1 MKRTHYRTIPATNL
15 QHILFSFSIFCS
27 KQIHAVLL
35 KIYSQNFY
43 FYHAVVLLCRACFV
57 IAILFVAD
65 DDNHFSGQKRE
76 RKRGTMMI
84 KTCLIN
90 SKTLYILPH
99 HILNKF
105 NLSFSYSYF
114 YPKHCEAYC
123 AKYFDKRDVNNFM
136 DMHVFDSLYFPA
148 NYTGNYLSY
157 KRSL

>member
-1 MKRTHYRTIPATNL
+1 
-15 QHILFSFSIFCS
+15 
-27 KQIHAVLL
+27 
-35 KIYSQNFY
+35 
-43 FYHAVVLLCRACFV
+43 
-57 IAILFVAD
+57 
-65 DDNHFSGQKRE
+65 
-76 RKRGTMMI
+76 MI

-114 YPKHCEAYC
+114 YPKHSDCEAYC
-123 AKYFDKRDVNNFM
+123 ANFM